1 MKKLLIVIAAVAAAG
16 VTDSIIND
24 LLSDDDITAQD
35 VIIGAA
41 VSGALGALTNAG
53 GGSFSKLGKNGKVI
67 NEAGSALTTL
77 VSKNT
82 IRPIAKKRAKK
93 VLVKGLKRL
102 GRTYVR
108 EQAESVVYYGLD
120 WLMKESSNYYAK
132 NFR

>member
-102 GRTYVR
+102 YVR

>member
-77 VSKNT
+77 FSKNT

-93 VLVKGLKRL
+93 VLFKGAKRL
-102 GRTYVR
+102 GRTFLSD
-108 EQAESVVYYGLD
+108 QAESIIYHGAD
-120 WLMKESSNYYAK
+120 WLLKKSSNYYAN